1 MKIKLT
7 DEMIRTIQEHDN
19 LKGYLSS
26 LSSEKSATPRSWLYD
41 GEHGNLS
48 MEPDDILHT
57 WCSKLEVLK
66 SDANQHLNNVYQFD
80 TAQVEKWGPQGGHKP
95 IAELEDILEQGFM
108 IEDSPKRTPGFRR
121 PEWREAKR
129 IVVKK
134 LYRAGARSLRP
145 ASYESVVDDM
155 RARDT
160 LDSKSGWPLHIPRK
174 EPEAK
179 ARAIEDAKSGEWRRQ
194 PAIALF
200 RTYNKKTRLV
210 WMYPMAVNL
219 VEGAFFQ
226 PLQQVLMTSY
236 LAESFFSPWKGFEQ
250 VRSRVT
256 NTYRKGFMV
265 AASDFSSTDAHF
277 QKSTSLEVSDVLEQC
292 FQPAY
297 RAELRESITYM
308 HEIPLV
314 IGLEY
319 MLVGSHG
326 VSSGSNW
333 TNFIETVFDMILGEY
348 AHLLDNHVLALYGI
362 GDDMAWASITR
373 TGDEFKKW
381 LEQLGTSVGQQ
392 IKAEKTTAERDQV
405 KTLQRLFQRGY
416 FQETGNLLRGVY
428 STIRALKSSVYP
440 ERYHKPEE
448 WDGDMFSVRQF
459 MILENC
465 VDHPLFKE
473 FVTFICKGNHHLIP
487 FAKRSRGYLD
497 AAQRRANHVHGLTS
511 TYNQEKRDSALA
523 DFASIR
529 IAANL

>member
-7 DEMIRTIQEHDN
+7 EKLLKTIQEHES

-26 LSSEKSATPRSWLYD
+26 LSSEKGSTPRSWLYD
-41 GEHGNLS
+41 GEHGNTF
-48 MEPDDILHT
+48 MQPD
-57 WCSKLEVLK
+57 EVLK
-66 SDANQHLNNVYQFD
+66 HWCAELDVLSKSTDQHLTNVYQFD
-80 TAQVEKWGPQGGHKP
+80 TAQIEKWGPQGGHKA
-95 IAELEDILEQGFM
+95 IDDLEDILMEGYR
-108 IEDSPKRTPGFRR
+108 IEDSRKRTPAFSRR
-121 PEWREAKR
+121 EWREAKR
-129 IVVKK
+129 IVTNK
-134 LYRAGARSLRP
+134 LWRAGARNLRP

-174 EPEAK
+174 DPAAK
-179 ARAIEDAKSGEWRRQ
+179 QRAIEDAKSGEWRFQ

-200 RTYNKKTRLV
+200 RTYNNKTRLV

-226 PLQQVLMTSY
+226 PLQKVLMNSE
-236 LAESFFSPWKGFEQ
+236 LAETFFSPWKGFEQ
-250 VRSRVT
+250 VRVRVT
-256 NTYRKGFMV
+256 KAYARGFV
-265 AASDFSSTDAHF
+265 VSASDFSSTDAHF

-292 FQPAY
+292 FQPQF
-297 RAELRESITYM
+297 RAALRESITYM

-333 TNFIETVFDMILGEY
+333 TNFIETVFDDILGEY
-348 AHLLDNHVLALYGI
+348 AHILDKAVMALYGI
-362 GDDMAWASITR
+362 GDDMAWMSMTR
-373 TGDEFKKW
+373 YGDDFKKW
-381 LEQLGTSVGQQ
+381 LEEIGLSVGQQ
-392 IKAEKTTAERDQV
+392 IKAEKTTSERDKV

-416 FQETGNLLRGVY
+416 FQETGNYLRGVY

-473 FVTFICKGNHHLIP
+473 FVAFVCKGNHHLIP
-487 FAKRSRGYLD
+487 FAKRSRGYLE

-511 TYNQEKRDSALA
+511 TYNQEKRDSALS

-529 IAANL
+529 IAASL